1 MPQYLQTRLVGRP
14 GMTPYWFRRLFKC
27 ASIALLS
34 TLLLAILLLVVIIE
48 RSPRAQA
55 NTELTPGTTLLAEAA
70 GQRAIKQ
77 FLQAESLQLHRP
89 ELEALLAIAGHAYP
103 EFSTQLMLAEQQ
115 AELRVSYP
123 LWSGRAYLN
132 LTLQAGDAE
141 SKWLHR
147 LQLGKLRVPGPWLLP
162 ALRLSGSV
170 LPASDEL
177 AELLAGIQQLSIT
190 PELVRFRL
198 VLSEDEQ
205 QDTQDW
211 SPLQQLT
218 AIAPAELRRYQQQLY
233 QFQRDTAA
241 TELSAYLMAAF
252 QLAGEQSQ
260 RSGSSLQHEHRA
272 ALLALASFFGTDHFR
287 WLFWGSSEGQGL
299 LSSSIQVTLAG
310 REDLLLHFVYSAA
323 IEALS
328 NRRIAWLAGEMKELL
343 DTNPGRS
350 GFSFVD
356 LLADKAGL
364 YFASQA
370 LSSKASATRLQQQ
383 LARGIDDSDLLPAF
397 DALQEGI
404 QYEHFIRY
412 YTNLE
417 SEAYQKQLAALQQK
431 LGAMPLYRGKD

>member
-1 MPQYLQTRLVGRP
+1 MNRGWL
-14 GMTPYWFRRLFKC
+14 KA
-27 ASIALLS
+27 ASGVLLS
-34 TLLLAILLLVVIIE
+34 IVLLIVLLLAFVLE
-48 RSPRAQA
+48 RSPHAQA
-55 NTELTPGTTLLAEAA
+55 NTELRPGTALLAEAA
-70 GQRAIKQ
+70 GQRAIQQ
-77 FLQAESLQLHRP
+77 FLQADPLQLHQT
-89 ELEALLAIAGHAYP
+89 ELAALLAIAHHAYP
-103 EFSTQLMLAEQQ
+103 EFTTELLLAEQQ

-132 LTLQAGDAE
+132 LTLQARDAE
-141 SKWLHR
+141 SQWLQR
-147 LQLGKLRVPGPWLLP
+147 LQLGTLSVPGRVLLP
-162 ALRLSGSV
+162 VLRRSGSV

-177 AELLAGIQQLSIT
+177 AELFTGIQQLTIT
-190 PELVRFRL
+190 PEQVHFRL

-205 QDTQDW
+205 ADAKDW

-218 AIAPAELRRYQQQLY
+218 AIAPAELRRYQLQLH

-241 TELSAYLMAAF
+241 TELSAYLMAVF
-252 QLAGEQSQ
+252 QLAAEQSQ
-260 RSGSSLQHEHRA
+260 RPGTSLQQEHRA
-272 ALLALASFFGTDHFR
+272 ALLALASFFGADHFR
-287 WLFWGSSEGQGL
+287 WLFWGSAEGPP
-299 LSSSIQVTLAG
+299 LSSSSLPVTLAG

-328 NRRIAWLAGEMKELL
+328 NRRVAWLAGEMKELL

-370 LSSKASATRLQQQ
+370 LSSPVSAARLQHQ
-383 LARGIDDSDLLPAF
+383 LALGIDDRDLLPAF

-417 SEAYQKQLAALQQK
+417 SDAYQKQLASLQQK